1 MSLFIIKKRIVIIS
15 LIHTVYC
22 IIATTELLILKSYYN
37 ITWIFT
43 MSIYDVYKVNKTLI
57 TWKKNGY
64 MKKLP

>member
-37 ITWIFT
+37 IT
-43 MSIYDVYKVNKTLI
+43 
-57 TWKKNGY
+57 
-64 MKKLP
+64 